1 MRSGCRIALHLRL
14 PILKEL
20 DGKLAASKGINGV
33 KERDMKLGGDGEQGS
48 HTGRA
53 LPHLK
58 ELDGKLASSKGING
72 VVSLSCAE
80 GAQELTASKRVTRE
94 SSLEGARWGADGEHE
109 SPTGRALPPLE
120 ERDRELTASMGVPRE
135 EFSLSVQTERDREVT
150 GEQGSPTGRALPPLK
165 ERDGEVTASKKATR
179 GELSLSWRSWMLGAG
194 EGACGKSVKEGAGGE
209 AQATP
214 GASGGGTRR
223 AVPLLEEQDGE
234 LTASEGD
241 TEWFPSTAL
250 SSFPPLSLHLPA
262 LPSSPRSPPPLSLHS
277 PQFPECTAYRPARTC
292 CPLFASPSPPL
303 PPPQSPLPSTH
314 PSFQPSPPPL
324 PPPPLTPHLPP
335 HPPLPLPPS
344 PPSPLISLTLL
355 PFLSP
360 HTPSSPSAPPPNLS
374 FHLHSP
380 LTSSLLSFN
389 SLHTPLPLVPP
400 SAPLPPP
407 TRVLVPSPP

>member
-135 EFSLSVQTERDREVT
+135 DFSLSVQTERDREVT

-277 PQFPECTAYRPARTC
+277 PQFPD
-292 CPLFASPSPPL
+292 PLPLLSPHPHSLLISLPTLPSPSHRPPHHPSFPSPSSPFYLRPNRPSSPRPPLSFPPLTIRIPHPSLTPGIPPL
-303 PPPQSPLPSTH
+303 PRLLLPQTSHSTSTH
-314 PSFQPSPPPL
+314 PS
-324 PPPPLTPHLPP
+324 PP
-335 HPPLPLPPS
+335 HC
-344 PPSPLISLTLL
+344 
-355 PFLSP
+355 
-360 HTPSSPSAPPPNLS
+360 SPSIPS
-374 FHLHSP
+374 
-380 LTSSLLSFN
+380 
-389 SLHTPLPLVPP
+389 TPLSRSFPP